1 MRLVHLLVPALLTLQ
16 AWAAVNIQP
25 KPTAIAVSGKS
36 GLSTG
41 ANAVSQG
48 SGGVDPESKP
58 ESASPFFMSVSM
70 IVVSEI
76 GDKTFLIA
84 ALMAMKAPRLL
95 VFTAAFS
102 SLAIMTVLSG
112 IVGHALPSLIPQN
125 VTQMLASLMF
135 VVFGVRLFKE
145 GLHMSKEVG
154 VGEEMQEV
162 EDEMSSADL
171 QKNLSSMENGGSA
184 QSQSSWKA
192 ALTKVNNLM
201 SYILSP
207 IWVQVF
213 VMTFLGEWGDRS
225 QIATIAMAAG
235 SDYWS
240 VILGAVLG
248 HAICTAAA
256 VIGGKLMAQKISMR
270 NVTLGGAVTFIIFAI
285 LYLYDAL
292 NTS

>member
-1 MRLVHLLVPALLTLQ
+1 MRLLHLLVPALLTLQ
-16 AWAAVNIQP
+16 AWALVDIQP
-25 KPTAIAVSGKS
+25 KATSLVIPAKS
-36 GLSTG
+36 ALSTG
-41 ANAVSQG
+41 VDAVSQG
-48 SGGVDPESKP
+48 SPDGEPEHQS
-58 ESASPFFMSVSM
+58 ESASPLLMSISM

-84 ALMAMKAPRLL
+84 ALMAMKAPRLM

-102 SLAIMTVLSG
+102 SLAVMTVLSG
-112 IVGHALPSLIPQN
+112 IVGHALPTLIPQN
-125 VTQMLASLMF
+125 VTQLLASILF

-145 GLHMSKEVG
+145 GLQMSKDMG

-171 QKNLSSMENGGSA
+171 EKNLSSMENGGNTH
-184 QSQSSWKA
+184 SQSSWTT
-192 ALTKVNNLM
+192 ALIKLNNLM

-235 SDYWS
+235 SDYWN

-256 VIGGKLMAQKISMR
+256 VIGGKLLAQKISMR
-270 NVTLGGAVTFIIFAI
+270 NVTLGGAVAFIIFAI

-292 NTS
+292 NTP